1 MIRVLPDVV
10 QNKIA
15 AGEVVERP
23 ASAVKELVE
32 NALDAGAGRISLEIE
47 EGGMRTIRVSD
58 DGCGMDKADLQ
69 LSVERHATSKIHDVE
84 DIFRISTM
92 GFRGEALPSIGS
104 VSRLTITTGIKGEDI
119 GNSLRITGGRVE
131 GVMPAPPRSGT
142 VVEVHDLFFNT
153 PARRKF
159 MKSTAAEMGAI
170 NETVT
175 RLALANPGVAF
186 SVKGNG
192 KVSMELLARG
202 TLVERITDLFGKS
215 LDLLPVNYTTSNG
228 ELTISGFCGKPPE
241 SRGSSKFIYTL
252 LNRRWIRH
260 PGMNRG
266 ITDAFQGHLPPRRYP
281 FAVLCLEIN
290 PAKVDVNAHPSK
302 ETVRFEND
310 SLFVGG
316 CRKALEVALSS
327 NKFPGGAV
335 LRDNSQLLNSLR
347 ESIEDYAGGPG
358 RDSVG
363 SAGDFTGQYRQRSIG
378 SAAAFKD
385 PQRSLLR
392 DSAGLGLNYSEKNS
406 VDEGRVWADPGNGLE
421 QAAAADSSTSYS
433 GQGSLDIE
441 REPELRYIGQV
452 GGKYI
457 LAESAEGVVF
467 IDQHALH
474 ERWNYNRLCNKKYHI
489 DSQRLL
495 LPVEVKLTAAEE
507 AMLVESMPVLE
518 EAGFELR
525 VEEGML
531 FITAHPDIIRPHN
544 ITRVVRDVLND
555 IDATPIEDYR
565 QRINASLACH
575 SAVLFG
581 TNLSDDLCRDLLS
594 RLEEGNL
601 FTCPHGRPTR
611 IIFTWQELAYK
622 FDR

>member
-1 MIRVLPDVV
+1 MIRVLSEVV

-23 ASAVKELVE
+23 ASAVKELIE
-32 NALDAGAGRISLEIE
+32 NALDAGAGRICLEVE

-69 LSVERHATSKIHDVE
+69 LSVQRHATSKIHEVE
-84 DIFRISTM
+84 DIFKVSTM

-104 VSRLTITTGIKGEDI
+104 VSRLTITAGIKGEETS
-119 GNSLRITGGRVE
+119 NSLKIVGGRVE
-131 GVMPAPPRSGT
+131 GVQPAPPRSGT

-159 MKSTAAEMGAI
+159 MKSSAAEMGAI

-175 RLALANPGVAF
+175 RIALANPGVAF
-186 SVKGNG
+186 HVRGNG
-192 KVSMELLARG
+192 KISMELVARD
-202 TLVERITDLFGKS
+202 TLRERIHDLFGKS
-215 LDLLPVNYTTSNG
+215 MDLLPVNYTTSNG

-241 SRGSSKFIYTL
+241 SRGNSKFIYTL
-252 LNRRWIRH
+252 LNRRWIKH

-281 FAVLCLEIN
+281 FAVLYLEID
-290 PAKVDVNAHPSK
+290 PVKVDVNAHPAK

-316 CRKALEVALSS
+316 CRKALEAALSGH
-327 NKFPGGAV
+327 NPPGEPV
-335 LRDNSQLLNSLR
+335 MRDNSSILGVVR
-347 ESIEDYAGGPG
+347 ESIEHYAGNRGGFSRNFESGFTDRYGSRSGGGQAVPG
-358 RDSVG
+358 QDYSRH
-363 SAGDFTGQYRQRSIG
+363 
-378 SAAAFKD
+378 
-385 PQRSLLR
+385 SLLR
-392 DSAGLGLNYSEKNS
+392 DSGVGGRGYSETTFKDG
-406 VDEGRVWADPGNGLE
+406 V
-421 QAAAADSSTSYS
+421 DSSAIQPRLQAEEVVTPA
-433 GQGSLDIE
+433 QGSLNIA
-441 REPELRYIGQV
+441 REPGLQYVGQV

-457 LAESAEGVVF
+457 IAESADGVVF

-474 ERWNYNRLCNKKYHI
+474 ERWNYNRLCNKEYSI

-495 LPVEVKLTAAEE
+495 LPVELELTASEEPLLAES
-507 AMLVESMPVLE
+507 LPVLE
-518 EAGFELR
+518 EAGFELKQDGR
-525 VEEGML
+525 KL
-531 FITAHPDIIRPHN
+531 LITAHPDIIRPHN
-544 ITRVVRDVLND
+544 IERVVRDILSD
-555 IDATPIEDYR
+555 IDATPVQDYR
-565 QRINASLACH
+565 QHINASLACR

-581 TNLSDDLCRDLLS
+581 TNLSAELCQDLLAKLAAGS
-594 RLEEGNL
+594 L